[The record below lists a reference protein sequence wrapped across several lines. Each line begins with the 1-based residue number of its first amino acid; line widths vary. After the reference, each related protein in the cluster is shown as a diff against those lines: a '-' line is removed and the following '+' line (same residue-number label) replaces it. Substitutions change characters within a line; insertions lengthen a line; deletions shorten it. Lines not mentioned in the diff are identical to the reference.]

1 MARHA
6 PERSGKSRHALNQ
19 SQQQSGKAKHV
30 DSSTVESKKLAKS
43 LRSRRNH
50 THKLGTPTVKK
61 AAIKTS
67 NDPSGLSAKR
77 NSHRKTQATKM
88 DWSVLIAVV
97 LVCMFTLGYLL
108 YSSSLLIQNQNS
120 HKSVRSANEYDE
132 AVSKLQPQ
140 DIDKLQKA
148 IVDFNHQLNSR
159 SALDPFSADS
169 NGSIDILGPTNDY
182 TDILSK
188 VSPDMLG
195 YLTVPQADFSG
206 PIYYGDINHTLNKG
220 VGYLSYTALPSQV
233 KGTRTVLY
241 GHTGLDNL
249 HVFDD
254 LDKLRTGDSV
264 YVRVL
269 NTTYHYKIVNSTVV
283 KPSQIDA
290 VRPQKDKT
298 LVTLLTCTPK
308 GVNDHR
314 LLVSGELVSVNEDKP
329 ELKLTQDPFLLAVTL
344 IPLAVCA
351 IGTAY
356 VWLRRQQI
364 NSLAKSSPEPSKIK
378 GQHE

>member
-1 MARHA
+1 MAKHA
-6 PERSGKSRHALNQ
+6 PESSGNVRHAQNK
-19 SQQQSGKAKHV
+19 SQKQPSKAKHAG
-30 DSSTVESKKLAKS
+30 SSAAENKKLAKH
-43 LRSRRNH
+43 LRTRKNR
-50 THKLGTPTVKK
+50 THKSATPAVQQ
-61 AAIKTS
+61 AAVEVS
-67 NDPSGLSAKR
+67 ADLSGASSKR
-77 NSHRKTQATKM
+77 NSHRKFKATKM
-88 DWSVLIAVV
+88 DWSVLTAVV

-108 YSSSLLIQNQNS
+108 FSSSLLIQNKNS
-120 HKSVRSANEYDE
+120 HKSVRSANEYEE
-132 AVSKLQPQ
+132 AVSKLKPE
-140 DIDKLQKA
+140 DIDKIQKD
-148 IVDFNHQLNSR
+148 IINFDNQVSSR
-159 SALDPFSADS
+159 SAPDPFSSGAGEGAEQQSTADK
-169 NGSIDILGPTNDY
+169 Y
-182 TDILSK
+182 TDILGK
-188 VSPDMLG
+188 VSSDMLG
-195 YLTVPQADFSG
+195 YLTVPKADFSG
-206 PIYYGDINHTLNKG
+206 PIYYGDVNQTLNKG
-220 VGYLSYTALPSQV
+220 VGYLSYTAIPSQV

-269 NTTYHYKIVNSTVV
+269 KTTYHYKIVDSTVV
-283 KPSQIDA
+283 RPSQID
-290 VRPQKDKT
+290 VIRPQKGKT

-314 LLVSGELVSVNEDKP
+314 LLVSGELVSVDEDKP

-356 VWLRRQQI
+356 VWMRRQQI
-364 NSLAKSSPEPSKIK
+364 NSLTKNSPKSGKIK